1 MSLSEMAV
9 QSPGMEVLVDAAGD
23 VQRYHCEVSVGVG
36 VPLKVAVPVRVS
48 PSSGEVS
55 LIAAA
60 VETEG
65 ATARGLA
72 PPDQAKSIVP
82 ELDAI

>member
-1 MSLSEMAV
+1 MAV

-48 PSSGEVS
+48 SSGEVS